1 MFTRAQFVTQVM
13 KTWPTSNDQDLS
25 PCFLLRTDGDGRTET
40 RADRTRRET
49 RPGDARGRDG
59 WLATRWLARRR
70 RSRREGRGSPAAGRT
85 KYVPKPSK
93 IEDDASHNL
102 PKMEDERSVDGWV
115 QQATVLAD
123 HRRAEEVGSARIGAS
138 A

>member
-40 RADRTRRET
+40 RADRTRRDE
-49 RPGDARGRDG
+49 
-59 WLATRWLARRR
+59 
-70 RSRREGRGSPAAGRT
+70 AGRRART
-85 KYVPKPSK
+85 RRLAGNTLAGAATSLAKGGEGKPGCRPYQVCTQNLPKM
-93 IEDDASHNL
+93 EDERSHNL
-102 PKMEDERSVDGWV
+102 PKMEDEPSVDGCNKA
-115 QQATVLAD
+115 QVLAD